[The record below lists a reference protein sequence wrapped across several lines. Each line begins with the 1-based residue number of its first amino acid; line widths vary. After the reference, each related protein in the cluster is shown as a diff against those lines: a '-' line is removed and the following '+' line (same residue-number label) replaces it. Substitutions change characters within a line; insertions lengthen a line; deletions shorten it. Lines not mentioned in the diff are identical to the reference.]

1 MIPRV
6 IHVQQRTNR
15 EKHTRIP
22 SRVQTDCRPTAARSW
37 GPFTRHLHTVQAAW
51 IWREPSLSYSCHC
64 VLVPRWPRRGCRR
77 SNMSSWRGGATP
89 PFRITSSYSDAPGFT
104 HSSGGV
110 SFPSVCGSQ
119 HCSCLIKPTLLLP
132 KHQPGAPASH
142 LKSAGTVEDRS
153 APVSGGTGGCETS
166 FQKHGPK
173 REGMYGRIHYF
184 LIKIIIIIIKYVCW
198 DELKM

>member
-1 MIPRV
+1 MIPQV

-22 SRVQTDCRPTAARSW
+22 SRVQIRLSANRSAVS
-37 GPFTRHLHTVQAAW
+37 FTRHLHSTLSRPRGSGASSHHHTAVTVSPCPADPAAAAADQTCQ
-51 IWREPSLSYSCHC
+51 REIE
-64 VLVPRWPRRGCRR
+64 
-77 SNMSSWRGGATP
+77 GGTP
-89 PFRITSSYSDAPGFT
+89 PFQIPSSYSDAPGFT

-132 KHQPGAPASH
+132 KHHPGAPSSH

-153 APVSGGTGGCETS
+153 APLSGGTGGCDTS

-173 REGMYGRIHYF
+173 R
-184 LIKIIIIIIKYVCW
+184 
-198 DELKM
+198 